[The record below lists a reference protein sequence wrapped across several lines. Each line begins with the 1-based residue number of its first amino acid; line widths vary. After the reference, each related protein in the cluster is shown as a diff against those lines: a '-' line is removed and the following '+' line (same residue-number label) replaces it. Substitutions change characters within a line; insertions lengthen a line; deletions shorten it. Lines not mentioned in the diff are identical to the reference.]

1 MTAGNV
7 VVGPDWTPPEPSKIP
22 WPPKGGE
29 RGCRPGLVVISEL
42 VETRLGINF
51 TFQELLFRP
60 VRSSFFSQ
68 AARDVRGD
76 RDRVLTLRAAVG
88 LIPENRPSPLLVSP
102 PCSPRQNFQGR
113 QLLRTSAWWRTSV
126 CRAGQDKMSWRVRV
140 VSRSCLP
147 GPQLRIASARDLP

>member
-102 PCSPRQNFQGR
+102 PLFPQTELPRPPAPSHIGLVEDVSMQSWARQNV
-113 QLLRTSAWWRTSV
+113 LACP
-126 CRAGQDKMSWRVRV
+126 CRVKIVSPGTPAPYRVG
-140 VSRSCLP
+140 S
-147 GPQLRIASARDLP
+147 